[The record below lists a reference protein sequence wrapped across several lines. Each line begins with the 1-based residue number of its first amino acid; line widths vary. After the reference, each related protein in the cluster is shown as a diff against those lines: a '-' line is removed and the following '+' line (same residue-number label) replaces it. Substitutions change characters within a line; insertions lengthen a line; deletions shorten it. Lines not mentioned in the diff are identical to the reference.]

1 MSDSLNEQNKLNK
14 INKQK
19 ENLIKKYDNTQMADI
34 IINLN
39 EMLEKQLNIITDV
52 VNINKKIDDEL
63 KYCRNNSSLLFK
75 FNILFIVLLI
85 LQIIYIINSQ

>member
-1 MSDSLNEQNKLNK
+1 
-14 INKQK
+14 
-19 ENLIKKYDNTQMADI
+19 MADI